1 MTSAVQRL
9 DASSDRR
16 AGGTNLV
23 SARGPPPTQ
32 RYWAIA
38 MTLIQTAKLDGVEP
52 MAFLTDVLERAVS
65 GRTKAQALQTLLP
78 WDWAPITPRG
88 DGLTDG
94 SRG

>member
-38 MTLIQTAKLDGVEP
+38 MTRIRAAELNGLEP
-52 MAFLTDVLERAVS
+52 VAFPNGVLERVVS
-65 GRTKAQALQTLLP
+65 GRTKAQALQTRPP
-78 WDWAPITPRG
+78 WNWTPITPGG
-88 DGLTDG
+88 DGLTDE